1 VHNLRMAKNRGLLA
15 ELRAGLN
22 DDRTSITSLL
32 QKCIVLGG
40 EVGSEQLR
48 DWARQELKGYINMDS
63 MPDYRRVR
71 APLCIDGATFHGLIT
86 GQPISSMSLPDFA
99 QDTITEEVSLASG
112 IAELESLSRTD
123 KSTVKLV
130 PPGAQDLVLWMN
142 HQNPDGHQITRLY
155 WAINRSAIEG
165 VVMAVRTS
173 LAELVGELLA
183 TVPNGDH
190 SPSKQAADDAIHLV
204 VTGDRNTV
212 TVIGS
217 QATTGGNLT
226 VATAGST
233 EGTSLEKESWWQRW
247 RKRGLLIGLA
257 TVVAAVA
264 GVFQWLGWMPW
275 K

>member
-1 VHNLRMAKNRGLLA
+1 MHNLGMAKNRGLLA
-15 ELRAGLN
+15 ELRTGLG

-48 DWARQELKGYINMDS
+48 DWARQELKGYPDVDT
-63 MPDYRRVR
+63 MPDYRWVT

-86 GQPISSMSLPDFA
+86 GQTISPMSLPDFA
-99 QDTITEEVSLASG
+99 RDAITERVPLARG

-123 KSTVKLV
+123 KPTVKLA

-142 HQNPDGHQITRLY
+142 HENQGGHQITRLY
-155 WAINRSAIEG
+155 WDVSRSVVEG
-165 VVMAVRTS
+165 VVMAVRTA

-183 TVPNGDH
+183 AVPNGDQA
-190 SPSKQAADDAIHLV
+190 PSKQATDDAIHFV
-204 VTGDRNTV
+204 ITGDRNTV
-212 TVIGS
+212 TVVGS
-217 QATTGGNLT
+217 QTTTGGNSMVT
-226 VATAGST
+226 ATGST
-233 EGTSLEKESWWQRW
+233 EGTSPAKEPWWQRW

-257 TVVAAVA
+257 TVVAAVV
-264 GVFQWLGWMPW
+264 GVFQWLGWTPW